1 MTTPPA
7 RHPLIAFLGAVLAIG
22 FLSAMDAAMK
32 TVSLAYGAF
41 AALAWRTVIATPL
54 LALPYFLWRKAP
66 PSRRAMRF
74 HLVRGLMMVPMS
86 FAFFY
91 GLTYVPM
98 AQAIAL
104 AFIAPLLALLLA
116 GLFLGERVGR
126 AIVTGSLLAF
136 GGVLVI
142 FFGQAQADLGR
153 DALVGSF
160 AILGSALL
168 YSVNIVLMR
177 EQSRTAGPVEV
188 AFYYFAVSGLGFWL
202 VALFVGAPP
211 LPRGEPVAMLLATLL
226 AVVGMMGLAWAYARA
241 EASYLSTTEYSG
253 FVWGALFGFLVF
265 GEVPSGWTLV
275 GAGFIVAGS
284 WIAARRRVEPGPSLE
299 ASP

>member
-1 MTTPPA
+1 M
-7 RHPLIAFLGAVLAIG
+7 
-22 FLSAMDAAMK
+22 
-32 TVSLAYGAF
+32 
-41 AALAWRTVIATPL
+41 
-54 LALPYFLWRKAP
+54 
-66 PSRRAMRF
+66 
-74 HLVRGLMMVPMS
+74 
-86 FAFFY
+86 
-91 GLTYVPM
+91 
-98 AQAIAL
+98 
-104 AFIAPLLALLLA
+104 
-116 GLFLGERVGR
+116 
-126 AIVTGSLLAF
+126 LAF